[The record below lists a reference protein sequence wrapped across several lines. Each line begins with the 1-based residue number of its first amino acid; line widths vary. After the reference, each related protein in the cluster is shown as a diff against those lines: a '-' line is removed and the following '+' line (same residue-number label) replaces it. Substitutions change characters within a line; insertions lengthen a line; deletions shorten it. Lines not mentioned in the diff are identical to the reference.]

1 MMRLLCVLV
10 ALRWGSASSENQV
23 EIACVTGASGYL
35 GVEVV
40 AQLLDAGWVV
50 RGTVR
55 DPSDVAKTRE
65 LRALPGAA
73 ERLSLLPADLLG
85 GAGAFE
91 PCVDGAAA
99 LFHTASPFVTANI
112 TDAQAQL
119 VRPALEG
126 TTHAVSAALASPS
139 VRRIIVTS
147 SIAATMGRFTDK
159 DGCFNEDDW
168 NGSSKPDASD
178 GLDAY
183 RYSKLVAEREFWRL
197 LDEHAATP
205 GARVVTGATVL
216 PAFIVGPPRTA
227 RADGESLRNMRQA
240 LEGEPPHRSDTP
252 MCDVRDVARAHVAA
266 FEKDPRPTARARAGE
281 PERYIVSTEHAVK
294 RTHLLN
300 LLRKEYPDFDITA
313 PDPDVSEPDALGPH
327 IFCGY
332 ALPRLPNTSVRDPDV
347 SLLDMARAMLD
358 LGSAKP
364 KALARAPDL

>member
-85 GAGAFE
+85 GTGAFE

-240 LEGEPPHRSDTP
+240 LEGEPPHRGDTP

-294 RTHLLN
+294 RAHLLN

>member
-1 MMRLLCVLV
+1 MGR
-10 ALRWGSASSENQV
+10 ARH
-23 EIACVTGASGYL
+23 GARP
-35 GVEVV
+35 ERRR
-40 AQLLDAGWVV
+40 QDA
-50 RGTVR
+50 R
-55 DPSDVAKTRE
+55 AA
-65 LRALPGAA
+65 RALPGAA

-119 VRPALEG
+119 VRPAVEG

-205 GARVVTGATVL
+205 ATLVTGATVL
-216 PAFIVGPPRTA
+216 PRLSSGRRGRARRRRVAAQHAPAGGQRPPRGRPCATCATSRARTSPRSRRTA
-227 RADGESLRNMRQA
+227 
-240 LEGEPPHRSDTP
+240 
-252 MCDVRDVARAHVAA
+252 
-266 FEKDPRPTARARAGE
+266 PTARARAAARAVHRLDRARGQARAPAQPPAE
-281 PERYIVSTEHAVK
+281 GAPTSTSPPPT
-294 RTHLLN
+294 RT
-300 LLRKEYPDFDITA
+300 
-313 PDPDVSEPDALGPH
+313 SEPDALGPH
-327 IFCGY
+327 LLRVRASRC
-332 ALPRLPNTSVRDPDV
+332 RSTSVRDPDV
-347 SLLDMARAMLD
+347 SSWTWRARCSTRLGETGGARRRPRPGRGDSDGASAPRYSTKTGEIACHMAGQRALVTCASGQGRRP
-358 LGSAKP
+358 LRSTSSG
-364 KALARAPDL
+364 